1 MNIRTI
7 EDNFEYQAKE
17 VFNDMLDDYNYEQK
31 ERKADGDEIQ
41 TFAEWL
47 WNNRTEFGEK
57 MYNRFDEYAGIDEST
72 EDLNHAQKV
81 EEAFQSITN

>member
-1 MNIRTI
+1 MNVRTI

-17 VFNDMLDDYNYEQK
+17 VFNDMLEDYQDEQN

-47 WNNRTEFGEK
+47 WRNREEFGEK
-57 MYNRFDEYAGIDEST
+57 MYNRFDEYAGIEEST
-72 EDLNHAQKV
+72 EELNY
-81 EEAFQSITN
+81 T

>member
-1 MNIRTI
+1 MNVRTI
-7 EDNFEYQAKE
+7 EDNFEYQAKK
-17 VFNDMLDDYNYEQK
+17 VFNDMLDDYNDEQN

-47 WNNRTEFGEK
+47 LNNRTEFGEK

-72 EDLNHAQKV
+72 EDLNYV
-81 EEAFQSITN
+81 

>member
-1 MNIRTI
+1 MNVRTI

-17 VFNDMLDDYNYEQK
+17 VFTDMLEDYQEEQK
-31 ERKADGDEIQ
+31 NRKSNGDNIQ

-47 WNNRTEFGEK
+47 WNNRAEFGEK

-72 EDLNHAQKV
+72 EYLNY
-81 EEAFQSITN
+81 E

>member
-1 MNIRTI
+1 MNVRTI

-17 VFNDMLDDYNYEQK
+17 VFNDMLEDYQDEQN
-31 ERKADGDEIQ
+31 ERKADGDDIE

-47 WNNRTEFGEK
+47 WRNREEFGEK

-72 EDLNHAQKV
+72 ENLNYA
-81 EEAFQSITN
+81 